1 MTARSRKRIYVCEKE
16 PEFRAMLETLLPPEE
31 ALISGFSAHQE
42 CLEKLTAKPCDLL
55 VIDLDGCELEG
66 LDMLEQA
73 RRTDPWISSLAIVGH
88 AAVPC
93 AIKAIRAGA
102 GDCLDKPVAQ
112 ERLLAA
118 VRMQLAR
125 VDVSTHRRPR
135 TLTQMEA
142 QILQLIL
149 AGKTSFDIAAE
160 LHRSKRTVDVHR
172 KNIMRKLQAT
182 GLVDLIRRALE
193 MGFADAPEQ
202 VDDSKRRQEDK
213 GEHPAE

>member
-1 MTARSRKRIYVCEKE
+1 MTGRSGKRIYVCEKE
-16 PEFRAMLETLLPPEE
+16 PEFRAMLETLLTPEE
-31 ALISGFSAHQE
+31 ALISGFSGHEE
-42 CLEKLTAKPCDLL
+42 CLEKLAVRPCDLL
-55 VIDLDGCELEG
+55 VIDLDGCEPEG
-66 LDMLEQA
+66 LDTLEQA
-73 RRTDPWISSLAIVGH
+73 RRVAPWISSLVIVGH

-102 GDCLDKPVAQ
+102 GDCLDKPVPQ

-118 VRMQLAR
+118 VRMQLTR
-125 VDVSTHRRPR
+125 VDVSTRRRPR

-193 MGFADAPEQ
+193 MGFADRPEQ
-202 VDDSKRRQEDK
+202 ADDPEQRPQDK